1 MAVKKRKRNSQ
12 VKTVKKRYSG
22 RGILNS
28 VINKLPVELHIP
40 GYNYCGPGTKLSK
53 RLSRGD
59 KGVNDLDEA
68 CKEHDIAYNKS
79 LDLINRHKA
88 DRVLLE
94 KAKLRLRSSNSSLG
108 EKTAALGVA
117 SAMKAKLTLG
127 MGCSSAKKSQ
137 RSKTKFKKSKKGLG
151 FNQLR
156 KIAKTAIKRKKF
168 KNNIDVIKAAVKAVK
183 SVKNKSPIKH
193 TRTIPIPKTGGFL
206 PLIPIFAALGALGS
220 LGGGAAAIAKAV
232 NDTKAAK
239 EQLKETQRHN
249 QNMEA
254 IALNKSKSGKGL
266 FLKPYKKGF
275 GLFLGPWKSPRTF
288 L

>member
-1 MAVKKRKRNSQ
+1 VKKCAELPQLRKQKQR
-12 VKTVKKRYSG
+12 
-22 RGILNS
+22 S
-28 VINKLPVELHIP
+28 VATLINKLPVELHIP

-94 KAKLRLRSSNSSLG
+94 KAKLRLHSSNSSLG

-127 MGCSSAKKSQ
+127 MGCSSVKK
-137 RSKTKFKKSKKGLG
+137 
-151 FNQLR
+151 
-156 KIAKTAIKRKKF
+156 KKF

-193 TRTIPIPKTGGFL
+193 TRIIPIPKTGGFL

-220 LGGGAAAIAKAV
+220 LGDGAAAIAKAV

-249 QNMEA
+249 QSMEA
-254 IALNKSKSGKGL
+254 IALNKSKSGKRL